1 MEIHTKVMNANKQQ
15 TINLQV
21 VQHLSAGGIETM
33 ALDLLRYADK
43 NEHMLLISLEGRK
56 EDALTHWPVL
66 RPFSDKLIF
75 FDKQPGWQL
84 KLIWQLRNW
93 MKQRTINSVHTHHIG
108 PLIYA
113 GIASKFA
120 GVKKLIHTEH
130 DVWHLSNR
138 KRRLLQ
144 SILIKLT
151 SPIMVADANIVAKV
165 IKSYW
170 PHLHVQT
177 IHNGIDTERFKPG
190 DSHSARLK
198 LGLPAD
204 VTLVGC
210 SGRLEPVKGQ
220 KTLIDAF
227 THLPA
232 NVHLAIAGSGSCE
245 NQLRQQTKT
254 LGLDKRVH
262 FLGRIDDMPSFYQA
276 IDLFCLPSQKEG
288 MPLAPLEAQACGA
301 RAVVTD
307 VGGSAEALCPK
318 TGYLV
323 PANDSEKMAE
333 QLNIALAEKNT
344 QSPRDFVIANGDV
357 RSMAKSYASLRQ

>member
-1 MEIHTKVMNANKQQ
+1 MEIDIEAMNANKQQ

-75 FDKQPGWQL
+75 LDKQPGWQP
-84 KLIWQLRNW
+84 KLIWRLRNW
-93 MKQRTINSVHTHHIG
+93 MKKRTINSVHTHHIG

-120 GVKKLIHTEH
+120 GVKKRIHTEH

-151 SPIMVADANIVAKV
+151 SPIMVADADIVAKT
-165 IKSYW
+165 IKTYW
-170 PHLHVQT
+170 PNLQTQT

-190 DSHSARLK
+190 DSHNARSK
-198 LGLPAD
+198 LALPTN

-220 KTLIDAF
+220 KTLIDALAR
-227 THLPA
+227 LPA
-232 NVHLAIAGSGSCE
+232 NIHLAVAGSGSCASE
-245 NQLRQQTKT
+245 LQNQAKE

-301 RAVVTD
+301 RAVVTN
-307 VGGSAEALCPK
+307 VGGSAEALCPE

-333 QLNIALAEKNT
+333 QLNAALAEKNK

-357 RSMAKSYASLRQ
+357 RMMAKSYASLRR